1 MAGTPRPAGG
11 RAEREA
17 RARCAEFLAGVGFSS
32 TETPFQYS
40 RVPGLLATPGFGLAW
55 IVVIA
60 AVGHLGAHGHPRWG
74 VGLLVVFGVGMAV
87 AARWLIREGVL
98 SLPFGRSGGI
108 NLVATRGVAPK
119 VWLVAHIDSKSQPL
133 PILVRALGIATCV
146 VVWWA
151 AVVVGVLGWGGMVPW
166 VWITGAGVIAG
177 IPVAMSWVGARS
189 PGALDNASG
198 VATVLLAA
206 ARVPRS
212 VPVGVVLTSA
222 EELGL
227 AGARAFF
234 RALRPPEGGG
244 GVVLN
249 CDVVDDCG
257 YLTAMY
263 SGWSRPE
270 WIGRVF
276 GGAARATPLPP
287 GVLVDAVACRE
298 EGWEAVTLTRGTVRS
313 WGRIH
318 SRRDT
323 ADRLT
328 GAGVEATATVLA
340 AAVQALA

>member
-1 MAGTPRPAGG
+1 MPG
-11 RAEREA
+11 R
-17 RARCAEFLAGVGFSS
+17 
-32 TETPFQYS
+32 
-40 RVPGLLATPGFGLAW
+40 LATPGFGAAW
-55 IVVIA
+55 IVVA
-60 AVGHLGAHGHPRWG
+60 LVAGHLGAHGHGRWAAR
-74 VGLLVVFGVGMAV
+74 LLVVFALAV
-87 AARWLIREGVL
+87 FLGARWLVREGVL
-98 SLPFGRSGGI
+98 SLPVGRSEGI
-108 NLVATRGVAPK
+108 NLVATRGIAPK

-133 PILVRALGIATCV
+133 PILVRALGIAGSAILCWVGFGIGGVGLTGV
-146 VVWWA
+146 GMWMGFTIA
-151 AVVVGVLGWGGMVPW
+151 GVL
-166 VWITGAGVIAG
+166 AGL
-177 IPVAMSWVGARS
+177 PVAASWVGSGS

-206 ARVPRS
+206 ARVPHS
-212 VPVGVVLTSA
+212 VSVGVVLTSA

-234 RALRPPEGGG
+234 RALRPPADGG

-257 YLTAMY
+257 YLTVMY

-270 WIGRVF
+270 WIELVF
-276 GGAARATPLPP
+276 GGAARATRLPP
-287 GVLVDAVACRE
+287 GVLVDAVACQE